1 MLTTVVTTSKS
12 RMRMEGAT
20 VSTDAAVRE
29 IDGVRL
35 PRAGD
40 WVIDPAH
47 TSIEA
52 VARHMVIT
60 KVRGRFEEFSGTIH
74 IDEEPTRSWAEIAIK
89 AASINTNAPDRDAH
103 LRSPDFLNADE
114 YPELTF
120 RSTKLSHRGGDRYE
134 VVGDL
139 TIRGVTRPVTLDVES
154 GGVATDPFGQTK
166 VLFSASTMLERES
179 WGMNWNQALEA
190 GGVLVSKSL
199 DIEIEVQAV
208 LQN

>member
-1 MLTTVVTTSKS
+1 
-12 RMRMEGAT
+12 MEGAA
-20 VSTDAAVRE
+20 VSRDAAVRE

-35 PRAGD
+35 PQAGD

>member
-1 MLTTVVTTSKS
+1 
-12 RMRMEGAT
+12 
-20 VSTDAAVRE
+20 VSTETAVRE

-35 PRAGD
+35 PQVGD

-52 VARHMVIT
+52 VARHMVIS

-74 IDEEPTRSWAEIAIK
+74 IDEDPTKSWAEASIK
-89 AASINTNAPDRDAH
+89 ASSINTNAPDRDGH

-120 RSTKLSHRGGDRYE
+120 KSTKLSHKSGDRFE
-134 VVGDL
+134 AVGDL
-139 TIRGVTRPVTLDVES
+139 TIRGETHPVTLDVEF
-154 GGVATDPFGQTK
+154 GGVAADPFGQTK
-166 VLFSASTMLERES
+166 ALFSASTKLERET
-179 WGMNWNQALEA
+179 WGMNWNQALET

-199 DIEIEVQAV
+199 DVEIEVQAV
-208 LQN
+208 LQG

>member
-1 MLTTVVTTSKS
+1 M
-12 RMRMEGAT
+12 G
-20 VSTDAAVRE
+20 TDTAVRE

-35 PRAGD
+35 PQAGD
-40 WVIDPAH
+40 WVIDPKH

-52 VARHMVIT
+52 IARHMVIT

-74 IDEEPTRSWAEIAIK
+74 IDEDPTKSWAEASIK
-89 AASINTNAPDRDAH
+89 AASINTNAPDRDGH

-120 RSTKLSHRGGDRYE
+120 KSTKLSHKSGDHFE
-134 VVGDL
+134 AVGDL
-139 TIRGVTRPVTLDVES
+139 TIRGETHPVTLEVEF

-166 VLFSASTMLERES
+166 ALFSASTKLERES

>member
-1 MLTTVVTTSKS
+1 M
-12 RMRMEGAT
+12 
-20 VSTDAAVRE
+20 STDAAVRE

>member
-1 MLTTVVTTSKS
+1 M
-12 RMRMEGAT
+12 
-20 VSTDAAVRE
+20 STDTAVRE

-35 PRAGD
+35 PQAGD

-47 TSIEA
+47 SSIEA

-60 KVRGRFEEFSGTIH
+60 KVRGRFEQFSGSIH
-74 IDEEPTRSWAEIAIK
+74 IDEDPTKSWAEVAIK
-89 AASINTNAPDRDAH
+89 AASINTNAPDRDGH
-103 LRSPDFLNADE
+103 LKSPDFLNADE

-120 RSTKLSHRGGDRYE
+120 KSTKLSHKRDDRFV

-139 TIRGVTRPVTLDVES
+139 TIRGETQPVTLEAEF
-154 GGVATDPFGQTK
+154 GGVVSDPFGQTK
-166 VLFSASTMLERES
+166 ALFSATTKLERET

-199 DIEIEVQAV
+199 DVEIEVQAV
-208 LQN
+208 LQS

>member
-1 MLTTVVTTSKS
+1 M
-12 RMRMEGAT
+12 
-20 VSTDAAVRE
+20 STDTAVRE

-35 PRAGD
+35 PQAGD

-52 VARHMVIT
+52 VARHMVIA
-60 KVRGRFEEFSGTIH
+60 KVRGHFEEFSGSIH
-74 IDEEPTRSWAEIAIK
+74 IDEDPTKSWAEVAIK

-120 RSTKLSHRGGDRYE
+120 KSTKLSHKRGDRFE

-139 TIRGVTRPVTLDVES
+139 TIRGETQPVTLEVEF
-154 GGVATDPFGQTK
+154 GGVVTDPFGQTK
-166 VLFSASTMLERES
+166 ALFSATTKLERET

-199 DIEIEVQAV
+199 DVEIDVQAV
-208 LQN
+208 LQS

>member
-1 MLTTVVTTSKS
+1 
-12 RMRMEGAT
+12 
-20 VSTDAAVRE
+20 VSTDTAVRE

-35 PRAGD
+35 PQAGA

-47 TSIEA
+47 SSIEA

-60 KVRGRFEEFSGTIH
+60 KVRGRFEDFSGTIH
-74 IDEEPTRSWAEIAIK
+74 VDEDPTKSRAEVAIK

-103 LRSPDFLNADE
+103 LRSPDFLNSDE

-120 RSTKLSHRGGDRYE
+120 RSTRLSHKRDNRFE

-139 TIRGVTRPVTLDVES
+139 TIRGETQPVTLEVKL
-154 GGVATDPFGQTK
+154 GGVVTDPFGQTK
-166 VLFSASTMLERES
+166 ALFSASTKLERET

-199 DIEIEVQAV
+199 DVEIEVQAV
-208 LQN
+208 LQS

>member
-1 MLTTVVTTSKS
+1 
-12 RMRMEGAT
+12 MEGTA
-20 VSTDAAVRE
+20 VSTDTAVRE

-35 PRAGD
+35 PQAGD

-52 VARHMVIT
+52 VARHMVVT

-74 IDEEPTRSWAEIAIK
+74 IDEDPTKSWVEVAIK

-114 YPELTF
+114 YPELIF
-120 RSTKLSHRGGDRYE
+120 KSTRLSHKRDSRFE

-139 TIRGVTRPVTLDVES
+139 TIRGKTQPVTLEVEF
-154 GGVATDPFGQTK
+154 GGVVTDPFGQTK
-166 VLFSASTMLERES
+166 ALFSATTKLERET

-199 DIEIEVQAV
+199 DIDIDVQAV
-208 LQN
+208 LQS